1 MMAMPRASQRPAS
14 APVTSAPTLR
24 DRAARAVRAEIGAVA
39 MELFFKQGYDN
50 TTVDQIAC
58 AAGMSRTSFFRY
70 FATKDDIVLGR
81 VDELGHQV
89 MEALVTRPEGEPV
102 WHALRGA
109 FDPLLE
115 LTVAAPERW
124 LAVARMLSDAPS
136 LKASQLGRQLAWQDM
151 LVPDVARR
159 LGIAN
164 PALDARPRALVAAAI
179 ACLNAAR
186 DVWTAS
192 DGTLDLPT
200 LLDQAM
206 NALTDDGIDSG
217 TSEPPPPSG
226 PGRIRAG
233 ARR

>member
-1 MMAMPRASQRPAS
+1 MAMPRASQRPSS
-14 APVTSAPTLR
+14 APVTPAPTLR
-24 DRAARAVRAEIGAVA
+24 DRAARALRAEIGAVA

-50 TTVDQIAC
+50 TTVDQIAA
-58 AAGMSRTSFFRY
+58 AAGISRTSFFRY
-70 FATKDDIVLGR
+70 FATKDDIVLER

-89 MEALVTRPEGEPV
+89 MEALVKQPEGEPV

-115 LTVAAPERW
+115 LTAASPERW

-164 PALDARPRALVAAAI
+164 AALDARPRALVAAAI

-206 NALTDDGIDSG
+206 SALTDDASG
-217 TSEPPPPSG
+217 VGNAPAE
-226 PGRIRAG
+226 RLEHLDD
-233 ARR
+233 

>member
-1 MMAMPRASQRPAS
+1 
-14 APVTSAPTLR
+14 
-24 DRAARAVRAEIGAVA
+24 
-39 MELFFKQGYDN
+39 
-50 TTVDQIAC
+50 
-58 AAGMSRTSFFRY
+58 
-70 FATKDDIVLGR
+70 
-81 VDELGHQV
+81 
-89 MEALVTRPEGEPV
+89 
-102 WHALRGA
+102 
-109 FDPLLE
+109 
-115 LTVAAPERW
+115 
-124 LAVARMLSDAPS
+124 MLSDAPS

-164 PALDARPRALVAAAI
+164 AALDARPRALVAAAI

-206 NALTDDGIDSG
+206 NALTDDGVDSG
-217 TSEPPPPSG
+217 TSEPPSPSG

>member
-1 MMAMPRASQRPAS
+1 VRDEV
-14 APVTSAPTLR
+14 VT
-24 DRAARAVRAEIGAVA
+24 VA
-39 MELFFKQGYDN
+39 MELFFKEGYDN
-50 TTVDQIAC
+50 TTVDQVAS

-81 VDELGHQV
+81 VDELGRQV
-89 MEALVTRPEGEPV
+89 TEALVTRPEGEPV

-115 LTVAAPERW
+115 LSAAAPERW

-136 LKASQLGRQLAWQDM
+136 LKASQLGRQLAWQDLM
-151 LVPDVARR
+151 IPEVASR

-164 PALDARPRALVAAAI
+164 PARDARPRALVAAAI

-206 NALTDDGIDSG
+206 NALI
-217 TSEPPPPSG
+217 EPNG
-226 PGRIRAG
+226 W
-233 ARR
+233 RRK

>member
-1 MMAMPRASQRPAS
+1 MVAMPRASKFPAS

-24 DRAARAVRAEIGAVA
+24 DRASRAVRAEIGAVA

-50 TTVDQIAC
+50 TTIDQIAA
-58 AAGMSRTSFFRY
+58 AAGLSRTSFFRY

-109 FDPLLE
+109 FEPLLE
-115 LTVAAPERW
+115 LTAAAPERW
-124 LAVARMLSDAPS
+124 LAVARMLNDAPS

-159 LGIAN
+159 LGITNA
-164 PALDARPRALVAAAI
+164 ALDARPRALVAAAI
-179 ACLNAAR
+179 ACLNAAQGCV
-186 DVWTAS
+186 DCL
-192 DGTLDLPT
+192 DGTLKLPT

-206 NALTDDGIDSG
+206 NALTGDGVYSG
-217 TSEPPPPSG
+217 TPEPPPLSG

>member
-1 MMAMPRASQRPAS
+1 MVVMPRAAPGPAS
-14 APVTSAPTLR
+14 ASMTSAPTLR
-24 DRAARAVRAEIGAVA
+24 DRTARAVRDEIGAVA
-39 MELFFKQGYDN
+39 MGLFFKQGYDN
-50 TTVDQIAC
+50 TTVDQIAY

-89 MEALVTRPEGEPV
+89 MEALVTRPVGEPV
-102 WHALRGA
+102 WQALRGA

-115 LTVAAPERW
+115 LTAAAPERW

-136 LKASQLGRQLAWQDM
+136 LKASQLGRQLAWQDLM
-151 LVPDVARR
+151 IPEVARR
-159 LGIAN
+159 LRIRNA
-164 PALDARPRALVAAAI
+164 ALDARPRALVAAAI

-192 DGTLDLPT
+192 DGTLDMPT

-206 NALTDDGIDSG
+206 KALI
-217 TSEPPPPSG
+217 EPNG
-226 PGRIRAG
+226 WRWK
-233 ARR
+233 